1 MKAFIIKE
9 NDSGQ
14 RLDKF
19 LSKAVPK
26 LPKNL
31 LYKYIRLK
39 RIKVNGKRADIKYN
53 LVVGDKLELY
63 INDEF
68 FSENTNLSFLSA
80 PSSIDIV
87 YEDAN
92 ILLADKKSGLVVHE
106 DNDNSV
112 DTLINRCLHYLYDKK
127 EYNPDDE
134 LSFTPA
140 LCNRIDRNTGGIVIV
155 AKNAESLRVLNE
167 KIKNRELQKHY
178 LCVCSGHISPP
189 HATLKDFLVR
199 NENESVVKIFKNPQ
213 KNGKTVITEYKV
225 LAQSKENSLLEVIL
239 HTGRTHQIR
248 AHLAFYGH
256 PLLGDGKYGRNE
268 VNRKY
273 GVNRQL
279 LYSYKLRFEMS
290 GEETILSYLNHK
302 EFEVKDVWFK
312 DCFKEKS

>member
-39 RIKVNGKRADIKYN
+39 RIKVNGKRSDIKYV
-53 LVVGDKLELY
+53 LTVGDKLELY

-68 FSENTNLSFLSA
+68 FQENGNLTFLSV
-80 PSSIDIV
+80 PSNIDIV
-87 YEDAN
+87 YEDEN
-92 ILLADKKSGLVVHE
+92 ILLVDKKSGLVVHE
-106 DNDNSV
+106 DNDNSS

-127 EYNPDDE
+127 EYNPADE

-140 LCNRIDRNTGGIVIV
+140 LCNRIDRNTGGIVII

-167 KIKNRELQKHY
+167 KIKNRELVKYY
-178 LCVCSGHISPP
+178 LCVATGHLNPP

-199 NENESVVKIFKNPQ
+199 KENESIVKIFKKPQ
-213 KNGKTVITEYKV
+213 PDGKTVITEYKV
-225 LAQSKENSLLEVIL
+225 LAFSKENSLLEVIL

-256 PLLGDGKYGRNE
+256 PLLGDGKYGSNQ
-268 VNRKY
+268 VNRRY
-273 GVNRQL
+273 NVNKQL
-279 LYSYKLRFEMS
+279 LYSYKLRFEMT
-290 GEETILSYLNHK
+290 GEETVLSYLNHK
-302 EFEVKDVWFK
+302 EFEVKDVWFR
-312 DCFKEKS
+312 DCFKEKF